1 MSRTCF
7 TVRLFFVFFIS
18 AEEVRKMA
26 EKTVSNLVVRVF
38 LDASEE
44 VLGQNGLKAVL
55 NYGGISDLLAN
66 RPDCSFTKD
75 FTDEQLS
82 ALTSSY
88 ISIMGTDGARS
99 LLRMIGKTLGKKTI
113 SMGIFDSFKDLP
125 PDEKLYKVIE
135 LNAMASGRG
144 ALSRNGGIVVYDNP
158 QCTTCAGV
166 KYDQPICNL
175 NTGFIE
181 SIIQWCGITD
191 RRVVETE
198 CIAMGDTSCR
208 FEILSV
214 D

>member
-1 MSRTCF
+1 MDD
-7 TVRLFFVFFIS
+7 
-18 AEEVRKMA
+18 
-26 EKTVSNLVVRVF
+26 KTVSNLVVRVF

-55 NYGGISDLLAN
+55 NYGGISDLLTN

-75 FTDEQLS
+75 FTDRQLS

-88 ISIMGTDGARS
+88 ISIIGTDGARS
-99 LLRMIGKTLGKKTI
+99 LLRLIGRTLGQKTI
-113 SMGIFDSFKDLP
+113 GMGIFDSFKDLS

-144 ALSRNGGIVVYDNP
+144 TLSRNGGIVVYDNP

-166 KYDQPICNL
+166 TYDHPICNL

-181 SIIQWCGITD
+181 SIIRWCGITD
-191 RRVVETE
+191 RHVTETE
-198 CIAMGDTSCR
+198 CMAMGGKTCR
-208 FEILSV
+208 FEILPV